1 MEERAD
7 STAPKIGSEMTLEI
21 IASAPGK
28 INIFFKVGSLKDDG
42 YHEVLSI
49 YQALDVRETVRVSD
63 SSRWKVSVSGALS
76 AEQIA
81 AVPTGEDNLVVRAA
95 KEIAKLANIA
105 RAPEVSFEITKNVPV
120 AGGMGGGSADAA
132 AAMLAVDELWETRVD
147 GEALVKAAS
156 ELGADIPFA
165 LLGGTALGL
174 GKGDKLEPID
184 RVQKL
189 HWVLVPMDV
198 GLSTPRVYAKLDEM
212 RLARGEDPKQ
222 IPAPQVPHELIE
234 ALVHG
239 NAREVAKHLHN
250 DLQDAAVA
258 LMPELSITMHAGL
271 AAGALA
277 AMVSGSG
284 PTVAMLAESEEA
296 AKSIANHLTYEG
308 YIAIST
314 FGPAKGTLLE
324 KN

>member
-1 MEERAD
+1 
-7 STAPKIGSEMTLEI
+7 MTI
-21 IASAPGK
+21 QVSASAPGK
-28 INIFFKVGSLKDDG
+28 INIFFKVGALKSDG
-42 YHEVLSI
+42 YHDVLSI
-49 YQALDVRETVRVSD
+49 YQALDIRETVKVAD
-63 SSRWKVSVSGALS
+63 SSRWKVAVSGALS
-76 AEQIA
+76 KEQIA

-95 KEIAKLANIA
+95 KSIGQLANLT
-105 RAPEVSFEITKNVPV
+105 RVSELSFEITKNVPV

-132 AAMLAVDELWETRVD
+132 AAMLAVDELWDTQVD
-147 GEALVKAAS
+147 GEALMKAAA

-165 LLGGTALGL
+165 LLGGTAIGI
-174 GKGDKLEPID
+174 GRGDKLDPID
-184 RVQKL
+184 DVQKL
-189 HWVLVPMDV
+189 HWVLVPMDA

-212 RLARGEDPKQ
+212 RAAKGQDPTL
-222 IPAPQVPHELIE
+222 VPVPEVPYELID

-239 NAREVAKHLHN
+239 DAREVAKHLHN

-284 PTVAMLAESEEA
+284 PTIAMLAESEEA
-296 AKSIANHLTYEG
+296 AESIANHLAFEG
-308 YIAIST
+308 YIAIPT

>member
-1 MEERAD
+1 VTIQV
-7 STAPKIGSEMTLEI
+7 S
-21 IASAPGK
+21 ASAPGK
-28 INIFFKVGSLKDDG
+28 INIFFKVGALKEDG
-42 YHEVLSI
+42 YHDVLSI
-49 YQALDVRETVRVSD
+49 YQALNIRELVRVTD
-63 SSRWKVSVSGALS
+63 NSSWKVTVTGALS

-81 AVPTGEDNLVVRAA
+81 AVPTGEENLVVRAA
-95 KEIAKLANIA
+95 KSIATLAKID
-105 RAPEVSFEITKNVPV
+105 RAPEASFEITKNVPV

-132 AAMLAVDELWETRVD
+132 AAMMAIDELWETHVD
-147 GEALVKAAS
+147 GDSLIAAAA

-165 LLGGTALGL
+165 LLGGTALGI
-174 GKGDKLEPID
+174 GRGDQLDPIEG
-184 RVQKL
+184 VQKL
-189 HWVLVPMDV
+189 HWVLVPMDA

-212 RLARGEDPKQ
+212 RTAKGQDPTLV
-222 IPAPQVPHELIE
+222 PTPQMPQQLID
-234 ALVHG
+234 ALLNG
-239 NAREVAKHLHN
+239 DAREVAKHLHN

-284 PTVAMLAESEEA
+284 PTIAMLAESEEA
-296 AKSIANHLTYEG
+296 AKSIAKHLTYEG
-308 YIAIST
+308 YIAIPT

>member
-1 MEERAD
+1 V
-7 STAPKIGSEMTLEI
+7 TLQI
-21 IASAPGK
+21 SASAPGK
-28 INIFFKVGSLKDDG
+28 INIFFKVGALKNDG

-49 YQALDVRETVRVSD
+49 YQALDIRETVKVSD
-63 SSRWKVSVSGALS
+63 SPRWNVSVSGALS
-76 AEQIA
+76 EEQIA
-81 AVPTGEDNLVVRAA
+81 AVHTGEENLVVRAA
-95 KEIAKLANIA
+95 KLIAKLANKT
-105 RAPEVSFEITKNVPV
+105 RTPELSFEITKNVPV

-147 GEALVKAAS
+147 EEALIKAAA

-165 LLGGTALGL
+165 LLGGTAIGI
-174 GKGDKLEPID
+174 GRGDKLDPID
-184 RVQKL
+184 EVQKL
-189 HWVLVPMDV
+189 HWVLVPMDA

-212 RLARGEDPKQ
+212 RAAKGQDPTLV
-222 IPAPQVPHELIE
+222 PTPQVPHELID

-239 NAREVAKHLHN
+239 DARKVAMHLHN
-250 DLQDAAVA
+250 DLQDAAVS
-258 LMPELSITMHAGL
+258 LMPELSVTMDAGL

-284 PTVAMLAESEEA
+284 PTIAMLAESEEA
-296 AKSIANHLTYEG
+296 AESIANRLAFEG
-308 YIAIST
+308 YIAIPT

>member
-1 MEERAD
+1 
-7 STAPKIGSEMTLEI
+7 MTI
-21 IASAPGK
+21 QVTASAPGK
-28 INIFFKVGSLKDDG
+28 INIFFKVGALNSDG
-42 YHEVLSI
+42 YHDVLSI
-49 YQALDVRETVRVSD
+49 YQALDIRETVTVSD

-76 AEQIA
+76 EEQIA

-95 KEIAKLANIA
+95 KSIGQVAALTRI
-105 RAPEVSFEITKNVPV
+105 PELGFEITKNVPV

-147 GEALVKAAS
+147 GEALIKAAA

-165 LLGGTALGL
+165 LLGGTAIGI
-174 GKGDKLEPID
+174 GRGDKLDPID
-184 RVQKL
+184 EVQKL
-189 HWVLVPMDV
+189 HWVLVPMDA

-212 RLARGEDPKQ
+212 RAAKGQDPTLV
-222 IPAPQVPHELIE
+222 PTPQVPHELID

-239 NAREVAKHLHN
+239 DAREVAKHLHN
-250 DLQDAAVA
+250 DLQDAAVS
-258 LMPELSITMHAGL
+258 LMPELSVTMDAGL

-284 PTVAMLAESEEA
+284 PTIAMLAESEEA
-296 AKSIANHLTYEG
+296 AESIANRLAFEG
-308 YIAIST
+308 YIAIPT

>member
-1 MEERAD
+1 
-7 STAPKIGSEMTLEI
+7 MTI
-21 IASAPGK
+21 QVSASAPGK
-28 INIFFKVGSLKDDG
+28 INIFFKVGALKEDG
-42 YHEVLSI
+42 YHDVLSI
-49 YQALDVRETVRVSD
+49 YQALNIRELVRVTD
-63 SSRWKVSVSGALS
+63 NSSWKVTVAGALS

-81 AVPTGEDNLVVRAA
+81 AVPTGEENLVIRAA
-95 KEIAKLANIA
+95 KSIATLAKID
-105 RAPEVSFEITKNVPV
+105 RAPEASFEITKNVPV

-132 AAMLAVDELWETRVD
+132 AAMMAIDELWETQVD
-147 GEALVKAAS
+147 GDSLFAAAA

-165 LLGGTALGL
+165 LLGGTALGI
-174 GKGDKLEPID
+174 GRGDQLDPIEG
-184 RVQKL
+184 VQKL
-189 HWVLVPMDV
+189 HWVLVPMDA

-212 RLARGEDPKQ
+212 RTANGQDPTLV
-222 IPAPQVPHELIE
+222 PTPQVPQQLID
-234 ALVHG
+234 ALING
-239 NAREVAKHLHN
+239 DAREVAKHLHN

-284 PTVAMLAESEEA
+284 PTIAMLAESEEA
-296 AKSIANHLTYEG
+296 GKSIAKHLTYEG
-308 YIAIST
+308 YIAIPT

>member
-1 MEERAD
+1 
-7 STAPKIGSEMTLEI
+7 MTVQVT
-21 IASAPGK
+21 ASAPGK
-28 INIFFKVGSLKDDG
+28 INIFFKVGSLKNDG
-42 YHEVLSI
+42 YHDVLSI
-49 YQALDVRETVRVSD
+49 YQALDIRETVKVAD
-63 SSRWKVSVSGALS
+63 SSRWTVSVSGALS
-76 AEQIA
+76 DEQIA

-95 KEIAKLANIA
+95 KSIGQLAKIT
-105 RAPEVSFEITKNVPV
+105 RIPELSFEITKNVPV

-132 AAMLAVDELWETRVD
+132 AAMLAVDELWDTRID
-147 GEALVKAAS
+147 GETLMKAAA

-165 LLGGTALGL
+165 LLGGTALGI
-174 GKGDKLEPID
+174 GRGDKLDSIEE
-184 RVQKL
+184 VKKL
-189 HWVLVPMDV
+189 HWVLVPMDA

-212 RLARGEDPKQ
+212 RAAAGQDPTLV
-222 IPAPQVPHELIE
+222 PAPEVPQELIN

-239 NAREVAKHLHN
+239 DAREVAKHLHN

-284 PTVAMLAESEEA
+284 PTIAMLAESEDA
-296 AKSIANHLTYEG
+296 AESIANHLAFEG
-308 YIAIST
+308 YIAIPT

>member
-1 MEERAD
+1 
-7 STAPKIGSEMTLEI
+7 MTI
-21 IASAPGK
+21 QVTASAPGK
-28 INIFFKVGSLKDDG
+28 INIFFKVGALNSDG
-42 YHEVLSI
+42 YHDVLSI
-49 YQALDVRETVRVSD
+49 YQALDIRETVTVSD

-76 AEQIA
+76 EEQIA

-95 KEIAKLANIA
+95 KSIGQLAALTRI
-105 RAPEVSFEITKNVPV
+105 PELGFEITKNVPV

-132 AAMLAVDELWETRVD
+132 AAMMAVDELWETHVD
-147 GEALVKAAS
+147 GEALIKAAA

-165 LLGGTALGL
+165 LLGGTAIGI
-174 GKGDKLEPID
+174 GRGDKLDPID
-184 RVQKL
+184 DVQKL
-189 HWVLVPMDV
+189 HWVLVPMDA

-212 RLARGEDPKQ
+212 RAAKGQDPTLV
-222 IPAPQVPHELIE
+222 PTPQVPHELID

-239 NAREVAKHLHN
+239 DAREVAKHLHN
-250 DLQDAAVA
+250 DLQDAAVS
-258 LMPELSITMHAGL
+258 LMPELSVTMDAGL

-284 PTVAMLAESEEA
+284 PTIAMLAESEEA
-296 AKSIANHLTYEG
+296 AESIANRLAFEG
-308 YIAIST
+308 YIAIPT

>member
-1 MEERAD
+1 
-7 STAPKIGSEMTLEI
+7 MTI
-21 IASAPGK
+21 QVSASAPGK
-28 INIFFKVGSLKDDG
+28 INIFFKVGALKSDG
-42 YHEVLSI
+42 YHDVLSI
-49 YQALDVRETVRVSD
+49 YQALDIRETVKVAD

-76 AEQIA
+76 DEQIA

-95 KEIAKLANIA
+95 KSIGQLANLT
-105 RAPEVSFEITKNVPV
+105 RVSELNFEITKNVPV

-132 AAMLAVDELWETRVD
+132 AAMLAVDELWDTQVD
-147 GEALVKAAS
+147 GEALMKAAA

-165 LLGGTALGL
+165 LLGGTAIGI
-174 GKGDKLEPID
+174 GRGDKLDPID
-184 RVQKL
+184 DVQKL

-212 RLARGEDPKQ
+212 RAAKGQDPTLV
-222 IPAPQVPHELIE
+222 PVPQVPHELID
-234 ALVHG
+234 ALVNG
-239 NAREVAKHLHN
+239 DAREVAKHLHN
-250 DLQDAAVA
+250 DLQEAAVA

-284 PTVAMLAESEEA
+284 PTIAMLAESEEA
-296 AKSIANHLTYEG
+296 AESIANHLAFEG
-308 YIAIST
+308 YIAIPT

-324 KN
+324 KI

>member
-1 MEERAD
+1 
-7 STAPKIGSEMTLEI
+7 MTI
-21 IASAPGK
+21 QVTASAPGK
-28 INIFFKVGSLKDDG
+28 INIFFKVGALNSDG
-42 YHEVLSI
+42 YHDVLSI
-49 YQALDVRETVRVSD
+49 YQALDIRETIKVAN

-76 AEQIA
+76 EEQIA

-95 KEIAKLANIA
+95 KSIGQLAALTKI
-105 RAPEVSFEITKNVPV
+105 PELSFEIIKNVPV

-132 AAMLAVDELWETRVD
+132 AAMLAVDDLWDTQVD
-147 GEALVKAAS
+147 GEALIKAAA

-165 LLGGTALGL
+165 LLGGTAIGI
-174 GKGDKLEPID
+174 GRGDKLDPID
-184 RVQKL
+184 DVQKL
-189 HWVLVPMDV
+189 HWVLVPMDA

-212 RLARGEDPKQ
+212 RAAKGQDPTLV
-222 IPAPQVPHELIE
+222 PMPQVPHELID

-239 NAREVAKHLHN
+239 DAREVAKHLHN
-250 DLQDAAVA
+250 DLQDAAVS
-258 LMPELSITMHAGL
+258 LMPELSVTMDAGL

-284 PTVAMLAESEEA
+284 PTIAMLAESEEA
-296 AKSIANHLTYEG
+296 AESIANRLAFEG
-308 YIAIST
+308 YIAIPT

>member
-1 MEERAD
+1 
-7 STAPKIGSEMTLEI
+7 MTI
-21 IASAPGK
+21 QVSASAPGK
-28 INIFFKVGSLKDDG
+28 INIFFKVGALKEDG
-42 YHEVLSI
+42 YHDVLSI
-49 YQALDVRETVRVSD
+49 YQALNIRELVRVTD
-63 SSRWKVSVSGALS
+63 NSSWKVTVTGALS

-81 AVPTGEDNLVVRAA
+81 AVPTGEENLVVRAA
-95 KEIAKLANIA
+95 KSIATLAKID
-105 RAPEVSFEITKNVPV
+105 RAPEASFEITKNVPV

-132 AAMLAVDELWETRVD
+132 AAMMAIDELWETHVD
-147 GEALVKAAS
+147 GDSLIAAAA

-165 LLGGTALGL
+165 LLGGTALGI
-174 GKGDKLEPID
+174 GRGDQLDPIEG
-184 RVQKL
+184 VQKL
-189 HWVLVPMDV
+189 HWVLVPMDA

-212 RLARGEDPKQ
+212 RTAKGQDPTLV
-222 IPAPQVPHELIE
+222 PTPQMPQQLID
-234 ALVHG
+234 ALLNG
-239 NAREVAKHLHN
+239 DPREVAKHLHN

-284 PTVAMLAESEEA
+284 PTIAMLAESEEA
-296 AKSIANHLTYEG
+296 AKSIAKHLTYEG
-308 YIAIST
+308 YIAIPT

>member
-1 MEERAD
+1 
-7 STAPKIGSEMTLEI
+7 MTI
-21 IASAPGK
+21 QVSASAPGK
-28 INIFFKVGSLKDDG
+28 INIFFKVGALKEDG
-42 YHEVLSI
+42 YHDVLSI
-49 YQALDVRETVRVSD
+49 YQALNIRELVRVTD
-63 SSRWKVSVSGALS
+63 NSSWKVTVTGALS

-81 AVPTGEDNLVVRAA
+81 AVPTGEENLVVSAA
-95 KEIAKLANIA
+95 KSIAKLAKID
-105 RAPEVSFEITKNVPV
+105 RAPEASFEITKNVPV

-132 AAMLAVDELWETRVD
+132 AAMMAIDELWETHVD
-147 GEALVKAAS
+147 GDSLFAAAA

-165 LLGGTALGL
+165 LLGGTALGI
-174 GKGDKLEPID
+174 GRGDQLDPIEG
-184 RVQKL
+184 VKKL
-189 HWVLVPMDV
+189 HWVLVPMDA

-212 RLARGEDPKQ
+212 RTAKGQDPTLV
-222 IPAPQVPHELIE
+222 PTPQMPQQLID
-234 ALVHG
+234 ALLNG
-239 NAREVAKHLHN
+239 DAREVAKHLHN

-284 PTVAMLAESEEA
+284 PTIAMLAESEEA
-296 AKSIANHLTYEG
+296 AKSIAKHLTYEG
-308 YIAIST
+308 YIAIPT

>member
-1 MEERAD
+1 
-7 STAPKIGSEMTLEI
+7 MTI
-21 IASAPGK
+21 QVTASAPGK
-28 INIFFKVGSLKDDG
+28 INIFFKVGALNSDG
-42 YHEVLSI
+42 YHDVLSI
-49 YQALDVRETVRVSD
+49 YQALDIRETVTVSD

-76 AEQIA
+76 EEQIA

-95 KEIAKLANIA
+95 KSIGQLAALTRI
-105 RAPEVSFEITKNVPV
+105 PELGFEITKNVPV

-132 AAMLAVDELWETRVD
+132 AAMMAVDELWETHVD
-147 GEALVKAAS
+147 GEALIKAAA

-165 LLGGTALGL
+165 LLGGTAIGI
-174 GKGDKLEPID
+174 GRGDKLDPID
-184 RVQKL
+184 DVQKL
-189 HWVLVPMDV
+189 HWVLVPMDA

-212 RLARGEDPKQ
+212 RAAKGQDPTLV
-222 IPAPQVPHELIE
+222 PTPQVPQELID

-239 NAREVAKHLHN
+239 DARKVAKHLHN
-250 DLQDAAVA
+250 DLQDAAVS
-258 LMPELSITMHAGL
+258 LMPELSVTMDAGL

-284 PTVAMLAESEEA
+284 PTIAMLAESEEA
-296 AKSIANHLTYEG
+296 AESIANRLAFEG
-308 YIAIST
+308 YIAIPT